1 MKEKIDVRELIA
13 DEEITA
19 ESTGLDT
26 VGDVVDYTD
35 VTVDELAVA
44 NAEAAML
51 EYSDPDI
58 EEEDDL
64 PEESVELEDA
74 SIPEDEGEPDPDPNP
89 DEQLISAEER
99 EVDPDHLSE
108 LLAARSYTRARELIE
123 PLPAVDLAELF
134 TLIEARYLL
143 VLFRILPKGLAAD
156 VFVEMD
162 SDLQRALIDAFSDSE
177 LSAFLE
183 ELYLD
188 DTADVIEEMPAA
200 VVKRIVKNSTP
211 ENRAALNRLLQY
223 DSNSAG
229 ALMTTEYVRLLPDMT
244 VGEALAHIRRVAIDK
259 ETIYTCYVTDRS
271 RHLIGIVTARA
282 LLLSDESLELS
293 EIMEENI
300 VFAYTSDDKEEVA
313 LLFDR
318 YGFIALPVVDSE
330 TRLVGIVTVDDA
342 IDVIREE
349 AEEDFAKMAGITP
362 SETTYIRT
370 SVLRIFLSRIPWLLL
385 LMVSA
390 TFSSTILGRFEAALP
405 AVLLLFVPMLM
416 DTGGNSGG
424 QTSVT
429 VIRSLSLGEVEPRD
443 ILRILWKELRVGLL
457 AGGALGVVA
466 FVKVMVIDSLLMQNP
481 EVTVTVGL
489 AVAFSLAVTIVISK
503 IIGACLPILAKKIGF
518 DPAVMASPF
527 ITTVV
532 DAASLVLYFFI
543 SAALIGL

>member
-19 ESTGLDT
+19 EPTGLDT

-44 NAEAAML
+44 NVEAAML

-74 SIPEDEGEPDPDPNP
+74 SIPEDEGQPDPDP

-143 VLFRILPKGLAAD
+143 VLFRILPKELAAD

-543 SAALIGL
+543 SAALLGL

>member
-13 DEEITA
+13 DEEITT

-26 VGDVVDYTD
+26 AGDVVDYTD

-58 EEEDDL
+58 EEEDEL

-134 TLIEARYLL
+134 TLIEPRYLL

-543 SAALIGL
+543 SAALLGL